1 MDTLKTKSEYPRLIP
16 SKIVAVYVIVSGLW
30 IFFSDALLEALVSDP
45 HLMSRI
51 ATLKGWLFILVTSA
65 LLFVLIRRYVCYF
78 RDTNERIAQ
87 HQEQLRESER
97 RFSELMER
105 VHMIALMLDTKGN
118 ITFCNDYLLGL
129 TGWSRAELMGRNW
142 FDIFLPAGI
151 KDKVTAVFE
160 QGIANG
166 DLTYHYENKILTR
179 NGGECL
185 IVWDNTLLRDA
196 QGGVSGVASLGIDVT
211 KHRGLEAQLRQ
222 AQKME
227 SIGTLAGG
235 VAHDFNNILT
245 VVMNCTEMLRN
256 KLDNRERAISL
267 IEQILS
273 SAQRAAKLTRSLL
286 AFSRKQQI
294 VLRPIDLNEL
304 ITQMH
309 DFLESL
315 IGEDVEIKTDLYEE
329 ELLVLADRGQI
340 EQVIMNLAGNARDAM
355 PKGGRLTIS
364 AKASQQ
370 DVHDIGDGTA
380 SGVSYAVLTLADTGV
395 GIARQEQERIFEP
408 FFTTKEVG
416 KGTGLGL
423 SMAYGIIR
431 QHNGWISVESEV
443 GGGSRFMIYL
453 PLAEQD
459 DAVRSEQAEV
469 PVRGAEAIL
478 LVEDDEQVLLANM
491 AILEESGYRV
501 IPARNGAEA
510 VKLFRLHIGETDLAI
525 IDVIMPQMNGRQVYE
540 ALKELNPHLRVLF
553 TSGYT
558 FDVLDRTG
566 LPENCPFIAKPLVPQ
581 EFLHKVRDL
590 LDGHS

>member
-1 MDTLKTKSEYPRLIP
+1 MNTLETNSQYPRLIP
-16 SKIVAVYVIVSGLW
+16 SKIVAVYVIISGLW
-30 IFFSDALLEALVSDP
+30 IFFSDELLDALVSDP
-45 HLMSRI
+45 HIMLRI
-51 ATLKGWLFILVTSA
+51 AIIKGWIFVLVTSV
-65 LLFVLIRRYVCYF
+65 LLFVMIRRYVARF
-78 RDTNERIAQ
+78 TDANDRIAQ
-87 HQEQLRESER
+87 HQKQLRESER

-105 VHMIALMLDTKGN
+105 VHMIALILDTKGN

-142 FDIFLPAGI
+142 FDVFLPTGM
-151 KDKVTAVFE
+151 KDQESIVFQE
-160 QGIANG
+160 GIANG
-166 DLTYHYENKILTR
+166 DLPYHNENKILTR
-179 NGGECL
+179 NGVECL

-211 KHRGLEAQLRQ
+211 KHRDLEAQLRQ

-245 VVMNCTEMLRN
+245 VVMSCAEMLRN

-267 IEQILS
+267 IDQILA
-273 SAQRAAKLTRSLL
+273 SAHRAANLTRSLL

-294 VLRPIDLNEL
+294 VLRSIDLNEL
-304 ITQMH
+304 ISQMH
-309 DFLESL
+309 DFLERI
-315 IGEDVEIKTDLYEE
+315 IGEDVEIKT
-329 ELLVLADRGQI
+329 ELCEVALRVLVDRGQI

-355 PKGGRLTIS
+355 PDGGRLTIS
-364 AKASQQ
+364 AAVSHQAG
-370 DVHDIGDGTA
+370 HAFEDGTTSA
-380 SGVSYAVLTLADTGV
+380 GRYAVLTMADTGI
-395 GIARQEQERIFEP
+395 GIARGEQERIFEP

-453 PLAEQD
+453 PLAEQKEATRID
-459 DAVRSEQAEV
+459 QAEL
-469 PVRGAEAIL
+469 PVRGAETIL
-478 LVEDDEQVLLANM
+478 LVEDDEQVLQANM
-491 AILEESGYRV
+491 AILGDNGYHV
-501 IPARNGAEA
+501 IPARNGTEA
-510 VKLFRLHIGETDLAI
+510 IALFRRQLCEIDLAI
-525 IDVIMPQMNGRQVYE
+525 IDVVMPQMNGRQVYE
-540 ALKELNPHLRVLF
+540 ALMELNPHLRVLF

-558 FDVLDRTG
+558 FGALDRTG

-581 EFLHKVRDL
+581 EFLHLVRGL
-590 LDGHS
+590 LDGNA